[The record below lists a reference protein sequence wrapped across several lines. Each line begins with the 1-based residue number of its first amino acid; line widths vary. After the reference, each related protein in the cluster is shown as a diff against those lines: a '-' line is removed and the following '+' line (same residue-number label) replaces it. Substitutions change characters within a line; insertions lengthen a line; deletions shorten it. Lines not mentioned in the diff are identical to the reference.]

1 MVGPG
6 QGEWVRHERLGRR
19 PEGDGDAVLATTGVV
34 IASTFLHVYRI
45 TECSFLPISA
55 S

>member
-6 QGEWVRHERLGRR
+6 QGEWVCHEGLGRR
-19 PEGDGDAVLATTGVV
+19 PDGDGDAVLAATGVV